1 MYEQRKQSFMKFIL
15 LQNTSF
21 APVINV
27 RPKVSLKS
35 RKAAWRHASAMARA
49 EAVACKARDKILTI
63 STFRA
68 PQ

>member
-1 MYEQRKQSFMKFIL
+1 MEHEHLHTYLLGFEIKADNNEAFKKIVTCNVYEQRKQSFIKFIL

-35 RKAAWRHASAMARA
+35 RKAA
-49 EAVACKARDKILTI
+49 
-63 STFRA
+63 
-68 PQ
+68 